1 MHPEELYSGEDMIH
15 KAEEKSESQSA
26 RIEELEKQ
34 VKALEAK
41 LKRSEDKNLAL
52 NVLIDIAE
60 EQGIRVRKKSGVKQ

>member
-1 MHPEELYSGEDMIH
+1 MIRNSEEN
-15 KAEEKSESQSA
+15 AASQSS

-52 NVLIDIAE
+52 NTLIDIAE
-60 EQGIRVRKKSGVKQ
+60 EQGLRIRKKSGAKQ

>member
-1 MHPEELYSGEDMIH
+1 MIH

>member
-1 MHPEELYSGEDMIH
+1 MKLTEETS
-15 KAEEKSESQSA
+15 ASQSA

-34 VKALEAK
+34 IKALEAK

-52 NVLIDIAE
+52 NTLIDIAE